1 MRVVVADDHPV
12 FRKGLIALLS
22 ADGIDVVGEAENGL
36 EAIAVVARTAPDV
49 VLMDLGMPELGGI
62 EATERIVAADPGI
75 RVIVITLYDDQ
86 QSVRAALA
94 AGASGYVVK
103 QAPPDEIVAAVR
115 ATAGG
120 AMWIGSGV
128 PRPGSGTVAVS
139 PPAAISGLTPREN
152 AIADLLSRGLSNPV
166 IAERLHLS
174 VKTVAN
180 YVSIILLKVG
190 AADRAAAAAVLRD
203 RRVTGM

>member
-1 MRVVVADDHPV
+1 MVET
-12 FRKGLIALLS
+12 S
-22 ADGIDVVGEAENGL
+22 
-36 EAIAVVARTAPDV
+36 PDV

-75 RVIVITLYDDQ
+75 RVIVITLYDDP
-86 QSVRAALA
+86 QSVRAALD
-94 AGASGYVVK
+94 AG
-103 QAPPDEIVAAVR
+103 
-115 ATAGG
+115 
-120 AMWIGSGV
+120 
-128 PRPGSGTVAVS
+128 
-139 PPAAISGLTPREN
+139 
-152 AIADLLSRGLSNPV
+152 LLSRGLSNPV

-190 AADRAAAAAVLRD
+190 AEDRTTAAAVLRD

>member
-12 FRKGLIALLS
+12 FRKGLVALLS

-36 EAIAVVARTAPDV
+36 EAIAVVAKTAPDV

-128 PRPGSGTVAVS
+128 PRPGSGTVAAS
-139 PPAAISGLTPREN
+139 PPAAISGLTPRES

-203 RRVTGM
+203 HRVTGM